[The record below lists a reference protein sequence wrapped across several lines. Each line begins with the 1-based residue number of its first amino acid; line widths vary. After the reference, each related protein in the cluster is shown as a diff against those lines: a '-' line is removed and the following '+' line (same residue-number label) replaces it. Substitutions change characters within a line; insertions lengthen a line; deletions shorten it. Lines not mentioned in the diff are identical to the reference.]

1 MRAGRPSASAAVALG
16 RGMAAVLSL
25 ALRPAPPASAAG
37 FDDLDR
43 LVPLLVNAGAAGLAW
58 RTIKDTPARSHPAVA
73 PLRELFEWQLLRS
86 RIADTELA
94 TLAQKAGDAGVEPLL
109 GKGWAVARLYPEIGL
124 RTFGDFDIYLDPA
137 DHQRLVQVLKAWTGP
152 RTYDVDV
159 HRGAS
164 YLDDRPLGLLRARS
178 ALVPIGLT
186 GIRVLSPEDLLRL
199 GCLHLLAEGAIRAVW
214 LCDIAVMLQQAG
226 PAFDWDYFMSGDP
239 LRTEWACAAI
249 GLAHHLLDVDVSAAP
264 RHRLTASPPAWLVR
278 SVLGTWGAGIR
289 SKGNRNPFSASGTS
303 GMGVLRSLVERWP
316 RPVEATIG
324 VRGRMNAAPRWPYQI
339 AEAMRRTVGFLRGRP

>member
-137 DHQRLVQVLKAWTGP
+137 DHQRLVQVLHHRHVGAAAHEAQVRILENLDAVAPVVLP
-152 RTYDVDV
+152 RLA
-159 HRGAS
+159 GN
-164 YLDDRPLGLLRARS
+164 L
-178 ALVPIGLT
+178 
-186 GIRVLSPEDLLRL
+186 GIREAVRQRVPGRRQL
-199 GCLHLLAEGAIRAVW
+199 GDAHARGHLQIGRAHV
-214 LCDIAVMLQQAG
+214 
-226 PAFDWDYFMSGDP
+226 
-239 LRTEWACAAI
+239 
-249 GLAHHLLDVDVSAAP
+249 
-264 RHRLTASPPAWLVR
+264 
-278 SVLGTWGAGIR
+278 
-289 SKGNRNPFSASGTS
+289 
-303 GMGVLRSLVERWP
+303 
-316 RPVEATIG
+316 
-324 VRGRMNAAPRWPYQI
+324 
-339 AEAMRRTVGFLRGRP
+339 